1 MNIESDDSNFEQA
14 IEGYFHSVRKT
25 ITLGENDYICT
36 SEDAALKLDNKRLDQ
51 YERMIL
57 QIIIAGSSTG
67 LNPRLYEKMKHEVE
81 LIAQSVRIINGA
93 QTLNVRSWANLVM
106 PEFTILDPH
115 LLKGVQEAKELISNG
130 QPITVETLF
139 AMDRSRQT
147 ALQISQ
153 EILGQGAVFKTATG
167 RCERKGIAISFGPDS
182 TFTSL
187 TDRGKQLVYGT
198 YAKVIENNSILS
210 GPQGLLQKRYF
221 VAGMI
226 SEINTMAKK

>member
-1 MNIESDDSNFEQA
+1 
-14 IEGYFHSVRKT
+14 
-25 ITLGENDYICT
+25 
-36 SEDAALKLDNKRLDQ
+36 
-51 YERMIL
+51 MIL